1 MLWMFPFIVMKT
13 VQSILLKKDTNT
25 DLPKLQF
32 LKCPLDGGSSVKMLT
47 FTAEE
52 SMFMKTC
59 LGLYIQFYPAN
70 MLCINLFN
78 ILPVL
83 ILLKLKFYIIIGN
96 HSNRP
101 VYKRWT
107 NVL

>member
-32 LKCPLDGGSSVKMLT
+32 LKCPLDGGSSVKVLT
-47 FTAEE
+47 FTAEK

-70 MLCINLFN
+70 KCALIYFIYCLF
-78 ILPVL
+78 
-83 ILLKLKFYIIIGN
+83 
-96 HSNRP
+96 
-101 VYKRWT
+101 
-107 NVL
+107 